1 MSFNIVIVEK
11 SSSLKETSIKEL
23 NEDELYKKAGL
34 KNATN
39 FKLVHTFNISNLT
52 GINNTINEI
61 LIYGKTSG
69 KAGQENKYEFPPPI
83 DNVLF
88 FGNCILLKTANKKL
102 ESLSVEEW
110 NLIYNKLYGGFEN
123 LKDSE
128 LNDEIEEAI
137 SEQLELQKI
146 QLENKNAIFTKEGY
160 LVDDFIVDDNAVL
173 NNHETS
179 KIKSSKKNKKSSK
192 LQNKPLETIEIS
204 PSVIDNFNRDVT
216 SSSIQ
221 LFSHSTTTSLP
232 EKTEPKTVEKTTLKR
247 SKKKILEQ
255 PLDQADDQ
263 QPVSQ
268 PFDQQPVSQP
278 FDQQPV
284 SQPFDQQPVSQP
296 FDQQPVSQPFDQPL
310 SKIKKLRRVRK
321 QQTDLDITTEPL
333 KENTTPVEPKLNSRR
348 KKKSII
354 TMETSDSITESNIST
369 LNENLTVDENINAIP
384 EKKHKNQKKNNAVL
398 QTTEE
403 NKPENILSS
412 VDENISIP
420 NLLKSQRKKNPAA
433 LDKYLLT
440 HSTQLNDVPET
451 IDTEPPK
458 TSIKKQKKTKKN
470 NISNTLDENQTN
482 VSELSININGV
493 DSSLMQSSYLDCE
506 NELTEDKYL

>member
-221 LFSHSTTTSLP
+221 SFSHSSTTSLP

-255 PLDQADDQ
+255 PLDQPDDQ

-278 FDQQPV
+278 L
-284 SQPFDQQPVSQP
+284 
-296 FDQQPVSQPFDQPL
+296 DQPL

-493 DSSLMQSSYLDCE
+493 DSSIMQSSYLDCCE